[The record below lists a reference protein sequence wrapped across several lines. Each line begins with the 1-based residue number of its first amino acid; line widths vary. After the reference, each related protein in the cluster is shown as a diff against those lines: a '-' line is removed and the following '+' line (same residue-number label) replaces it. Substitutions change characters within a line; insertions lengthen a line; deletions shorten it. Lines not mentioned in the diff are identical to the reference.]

1 MVRVLTIDGGG
12 ILGIIPAM
20 ILAKLEHKLQLHSGN
35 PEARIVDYFDFFA
48 GTSTGGIITAL
59 LLTPDDDNPDRPR
72 YSTAEIV
79 KFYSEKGPSIFKA
92 SRLRR
97 MLGGIGLA
105 SDRYEVAELER
116 LLKRYFGNIKM
127 SQLLKPCLLPAYNL
141 ELAATY
147 FFCRHDHE
155 VTVDPA
161 RDFFVRDVCRATSAA
176 PSYFEPATFLSSTRV
191 HHACV
196 DGGVF
201 ANNPT
206 LCAIAEVGKTA
217 EHYTPQ
223 NMLLLSLGT
232 GKVRPT
238 FRLRAFQKRIALLN
252 IPDLIN
258 IMMGGVAET
267 THHIV
272 KNVFANLGV
281 KNNYLRLDPDMPDAR
296 TGAMDNATPENI
308 LRLRAIT
315 EQFIEHNNDALDQ
328 WVKQLL
334 QEDESSLEGARTML
348 RFSQAPTGIG
358 TK

>member
-20 ILAKLEHKLQLHSGN
+20 ILADLERKLQRYSNN

-59 LLTPDDDNPDRPR
+59 LLTPDDDNPGRPR
-72 YSTAEIV
+72 YSTADVV

-97 MLGGIGLA
+97 ILGGVGLA
-105 SDRYEVAELER
+105 SDRYEVKELEQ
-116 LLKRYFGNIKM
+116 LLKRYLGNTKM
-127 SQLLKPCLLPAYNL
+127 SQLLKPCLIPAYHL

-155 VTVDPA
+155 DEVDTA
-161 RDFFVRDVCRATSAA
+161 RDFYVRDACRATSAA
-176 PSYFEPATFLSSTRV
+176 PSYFAPATFLSSSKV

-217 EHYTPQ
+217 EHFTPM
-223 NMLLLSLGT
+223 NMMLLSLGT
-232 GKVRPT
+232 GKVRPA

-281 KNNYLRLDPDMPDAR
+281 KHNYLRLDPDMPDAR

-308 LRLRAIT
+308 TRLRAIT
-315 EQFIEHNNDALDQ
+315 EQFIEHNDDALDQ
-328 WVKQLL
+328 WAKQLL
-334 QEDESSLEGARTML
+334 QDQSSLEGIRPVL
-348 RFSQAPTGIG
+348 RFSKAPLG
-358 TK
+358 